1 MPPALYCET
10 HADAPTPTQERD
22 KLRGTAAERGYNSEW
37 RFLVRRDG
45 YFTEMK
51 SRTWLFC
58 LIFAFVP
65 FSENE
70 VNPRSIHYQP
80 GVSQGTGPV

>member
-1 MPPALYCET
+1 V
-10 HADAPTPTQERD
+10 
-22 KLRGTAAERGYNSEW
+22 
-37 RFLVRRDG
+37 VRRDG

-80 GVSQGTGPV
+80 PVFPKSGTCDPGVKAAPLFGQEQC

>member
-1 MPPALYCET
+1 MRVQLGRLRWLRRPSIDRHRSHSRLRKRFG
-10 HADAPTPTQERD
+10 DRGQEI
-22 KLRGTAAERGYNSEW
+22 RGH
-37 RFLVRRDG
+37 RRDG

-65 FSENE
+65 FNE
-70 VNPRSIHYQP
+70 DEVEIRSIHYQP
-80 GVSQGTGPV
+80 LFSQSTSPV